1 MTSCL
6 GKAATKLIEDRM
18 ALNFKTV
25 TAAFGC
31 EEDHKQGSEMH
42 DRAHRLGLR
51 HRVFANVGMLEG
63 SGGLSLACFNMLDL

>member
-1 MTSCL
+1 
-6 GKAATKLIEDRM
+6 M

-31 EEDHKQGSEMH
+31 EDHKQGSEMH

-51 HRVFANVGMLEG
+51 QRVFANVGMLEG
-63 SGGLSLACFNMLDL
+63 SGGPALACFNMLDL